1 MKKALKIIVFAA
13 ALCGSATLFA
23 ACGDGEEK
31 PDPSSFSALTGNFD
45 YSEQLACT
53 VNQSAADRTTLTS
66 TVYPAVQ
73 DGALVDY
80 VINARLKLVRDYTYT
95 YTYTIDLRNSG
106 WADAAVTVEAEF
118 TGTYTYLPR
127 AEAGEGQYE
136 VSLSAPADG
145 TFSVTGANMYSYMSG
160 SGLNK
165 WTQHETPDLVLDISA
180 GLDSLAAQG
189 YDISDYCKAKT
200 VNVDTAEKQLSGDS
214 LFFADILDFTAPYNT
229 YQ

>member
-1 MKKALKIIVFAA
+1 MKALKILALTA
-13 ALCGSATLFA
+13 ALCGSAALFA
-23 ACGDGEEK
+23 ACGEGQSQ

-53 VNQSAADRTTLTS
+53 VNRAAADRTTLTS

-73 DGALVDY
+73 DGAPVDY
-80 VINARLKLVRDYTYT
+80 VIDARLKLVRDYTYT

-106 WADAAVTVEAEF
+106 WADAAVTVEAEL

-136 VSLSAPADG
+136 VSLSAPTGG

-160 SGLNK
+160 NGLNK
-165 WTQHETPDLVLDISA
+165 WTRHETPDLVLDLSA
-180 GLDSLAAQG
+180 GLDSLSAQG
-189 YDISDYCKAKT
+189 YDLADYCSAKT